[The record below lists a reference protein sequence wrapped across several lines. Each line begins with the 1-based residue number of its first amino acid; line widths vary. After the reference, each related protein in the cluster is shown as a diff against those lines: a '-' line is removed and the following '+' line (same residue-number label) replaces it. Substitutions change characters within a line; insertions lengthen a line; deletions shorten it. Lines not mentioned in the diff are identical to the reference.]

1 MEMVDTFYSS
11 GKPAK
16 MAATNLIARSAV
28 AWRLEEGNYRDD
40 ITAVIAFL
48 PCL

>member
-1 MEMVDTFYSS
+1 MVDAFHSG

-16 MAATNLIARSAV
+16 MACTNLIARSAV

-40 ITAVIAFL
+40 ITAVVVYL